1 MMISVAQIEENLT
14 QILETDANRLAR
26 ETGFIQRERA
36 FNGADFVQ
44 LLTFGWLHAPQ
55 ASLDD
60 LTQVAQERDVTI
72 SAPGLSKRFTPEAAA
87 FLQALL
93 SEVVQCVMPTPGVD
107 IPLLRRWSQV
117 IVEDSSIV
125 ALPDE
130 LKEQWRGCGGK
141 KPPY

>member
-1 MMISVAQIEENLT
+1 MISVAQIEENLT
-14 QILETDANRLAR
+14 QILEQDANRLAR

-36 FNGADFVQ
+36 FSGADFVQ
-44 LLTFGWLHAPQ
+44 LVTFGWLHAPQ

-72 SAPGLSKRFTPEAAA
+72 SAPGLSKRFTQKAAA
-87 FLQALL
+87 FLQAVLE
-93 SEVVQCVMPTPGVD
+93 EVVQCVMPTEATD
-107 IPLLRRWSQV
+107 IPLLRRWSCV

>member
-1 MMISVAQIEENLT
+1 MISVAQIEENLT
-14 QILETDANRLAR
+14 QILEQDANRLAR

-36 FNGADFVQ
+36 LSGADFVQ
-44 LLTFGWLHAPQ
+44 LLTFGWLHEPQ

-72 SAPGLSKRFTPEAAA
+72 SAPGLSKRFTPKAAA
-87 FLQALL
+87 FLQAVLE
-93 SEVVQCVMPTPGVD
+93 EVVQCVMPTEATD
-107 IPLLRRWSQV
+107 IPLLRRWSCV